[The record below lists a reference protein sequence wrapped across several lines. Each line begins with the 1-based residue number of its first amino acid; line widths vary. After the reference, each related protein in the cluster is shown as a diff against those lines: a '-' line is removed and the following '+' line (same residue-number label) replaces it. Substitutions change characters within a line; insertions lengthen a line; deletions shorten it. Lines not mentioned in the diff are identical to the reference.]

1 MTVELPEGRFLA
13 RDIDQPLGKSLP
25 PSAPDKQPFR
35 LSRSTM
41 LAGVAA
47 AMVVAGSAAI
57 ALRGDNFRTPVV
69 EVAVEPPKPAPVET
83 TPASE
88 PAPPV
93 ATVESKP
100 DGPSIIKVMPS
111 DEPSG
116 SSIVVM
122 SGSQAQMNERTAHLP
137 DRAMIEQTAD
147 GPLPK
152 RDASGR
158 RPFDAYARPWS
169 NARGARVAI
178 VIGGLAV
185 SQTGTQQAI
194 NKLPPEVTLAFA
206 SQGNS
211 VGRWM
216 TAARQSGHEVLMQL
230 PMEPFDYPNVNPGQ
244 NTLTVDGVGAEN
256 VSRLHK
262 VLTRTTNYT
271 GVVNYMGGRFVTEAG
286 AMQPLLEELG
296 KRGLMFVDDGSSARS
311 QAETIAAT
319 TGTPFAA
326 GDTIIDD
333 VQDRGAILKK
343 LDQLEATARA
353 RGFALGTGSAFG
365 VTIDAVDT
373 WVNEAKKRGIEIVP
387 VSAVAN
393 DPERR

>member
-1 MTVELPEGRFLA
+1 MLA
-13 RDIDQPLGKSLP
+13 RDIDQPLGKGLP
-25 PSAPDKQPFR
+25 PAVPERRPVQF
-35 LSRSTM
+35 SRATLFGGIAV
-41 LAGVAA
+41 LAI
-47 AMVVAGSAAI
+47 VAGSAAI
-57 ALRGDNFRTPVV
+57 ALRGDNFRMPVV
-69 EVAVEPPKPAPVET
+69 EVAIEAPKPTAV
-83 TPASE
+83 E
-88 PAPPV
+88 PAPTPPV
-93 ATVESKP
+93 AVVESKP
-100 DGPSIIKVMPS
+100 DGPTIIKVAPS
-111 DEPSG
+111 NEPTG
-116 SSIVVM
+116 GSIVVM
-122 SGSQAQMNERTAHLP
+122 SGSEAGQDPRTAHLP
-137 DRAMIEQTAD
+137 DRALIEESAD

-158 RPFDAYARPWS
+158 RPFDAYSRPWS

-211 VGRWM
+211 VTRWM
-216 TAARQSGHEVLMQL
+216 TTGRQRGHEILLQL
-230 PMEPFDYPNVNPGQ
+230 PLEPFDYPNMNPGQ
-244 NTLTVDGVGAEN
+244 NTLTVDGAGSEN
-256 VSRLHK
+256 VGRLHK
-262 VLTRTTNYT
+262 VLSRTTNYT
-271 GVVNYMGGRFVTEAG
+271 GVVNYMGGRFVAEAA

-296 KRGLMFVDDGSSARS
+296 KRGLMFVDDGTSARS
-311 QAETIAAT
+311 QAETIAAS

-326 GDTIIDD
+326 GDTVIDD

-343 LDQLEATARA
+343 LDQLEATARSK
-353 RGFALGTGSAFG
+353 GFALGSGSAFG
-365 VTIDAVDT
+365 VTVDTVAT